1 MRALVLSGGGARG
14 AFQVGVIKRLVELG
28 RRWGVIAGVS
38 VGAVNALQLAQYA
51 PADQARG
58 AADLE
63 AFWYEIAG
71 DATLYRGW
79 TFGVVE
85 ALFGR
90 GALHDTAPMEAFL
103 RARVDV
109 ARLQVSGVKFRV
121 GAVGLGSGQYRCVD
135 EYVADPVRWVMAS
148 AAFPGAF
155 GPVAIDGDRW
165 VDGGIRHTTPIVDA
179 LAAGATELDVV
190 LTDPASGEG
199 AFWDTQQAGDVVQ
212 VGLRAASILANQ
224 VFLADLAALTPRP
237 GVTWRIYAPYAPWP
251 GEPLTFDPKAIRHM
265 IDVGYGIP

>member
-28 RRWGVIAGVS
+28 HRWEIVAGVS

-51 PADQARG
+51 PAEQAL
-58 AADLE
+58 AAAHLE
-63 AFWYEIAG
+63 AFWYEIG
-71 DATLYRGW
+71 GNATLYRSW
-79 TFGVVE
+79 TFGAIE
-85 ALFGR
+85 ALLGR
-90 GALHDTAPMEAFL
+90 GALHDTVPLEAFL

-109 ARLQVSGVKFRV
+109 AKLQTSGVKFRA
-121 GAVGLGSGQYRCVD
+121 GAVALGSGQYRCVD
-135 EYVADPVRWVMAS
+135 EYVADPIRWVMAS

-155 GPVAIDGDRW
+155 GAVAIDGDLW
-165 VDGGIRHTTPIVDA
+165 VDGGIRHTTPIADA

-199 AFWDTQQAGDVVQ
+199 DPWDTSQAGDVVK
-212 VGLRAASILANQ
+212 VGLRAAGILASQ
-224 VFLADLAALTPRP
+224 VFLADLAALAMHP
-237 GVTWRIYAPYAPWP
+237 GMPVRVYAPYAPWP
-251 GEPLTFDPKAIRHM
+251 GEPLAFDPKAIRHM